1 MEGSS
6 PVESTN
12 KNPMSEKATT
22 TGAGAKGMTRVDLA
36 YARLASSE
44 VARDINR
51 DIVLELIR
59 TRQPVSRADL
69 SRISGLQ
76 PSTISAIVEQ
86 LLAEKW
92 IVEGPAVQRPRGRRP
107 TLISLNDDLVM
118 LAADIRPTQAII
130 AVVDLNGRFL
140 SREVI
145 PLVSDPERG
154 VNKVVEC
161 MKRMQ
166 RAHPGK
172 IFEGAGISLP
182 GRVNPATHR
191 LILSPNLKWSQYD
204 IKGAVE
210 ARIGLRVELSNAAN
224 AALLSEMWFGHMDG
238 VRNAV
243 LITIS
248 EGIGSAILANGQIL
262 VGNDG
267 LAGEFGH
274 IPIDPLGPQCGC
286 GMKGCWEIF
295 ASSRAALRYYAEL
308 NPGSAQ
314 VTIQELLHLAEDGD
328 KHAVAAL
335 TKQAQYLGLG
345 LRLVTAALSPEVIL
359 FTGDITASW
368 STFGPIVQKEI
379 ESRMLAGTPPRLMIT
394 NDGELARLRG
404 AGAIAL
410 QRHSGYYRSSHATP
424 ERTLP
429 AREPHRQGA
438 TSASK
443 RR

>member
-1 MEGSS
+1 MTPS
-6 PVESTN
+6 
-12 KNPMSEKATT
+12 NPKRRTQ
-22 TGAGAKGMTRVDLA
+22 GIRRIDLA
-36 YARLASSE
+36 YAELASSE

-210 ARIGLRVELSNAAN
+210 ARIDLRVELSNAAN

-274 IPIDPLGPQCGC
+274 IPIDPLGPQ
-286 GMKGCWEIF
+286 
-295 ASSRAALRYYAEL
+295 
-308 NPGSAQ
+308 
-314 VTIQELLHLAEDGD
+314 
-328 KHAVAAL
+328 
-335 TKQAQYLGLG
+335 
-345 LRLVTAALSPEVIL
+345 
-359 FTGDITASW
+359 
-368 STFGPIVQKEI
+368 
-379 ESRMLAGTPPRLMIT
+379 
-394 NDGELARLRG
+394 
-404 AGAIAL
+404 
-410 QRHSGYYRSSHATP
+410 
-424 ERTLP
+424 
-429 AREPHRQGA
+429 
-438 TSASK
+438 
-443 RR
+443 

>member
-1 MEGSS
+1 MPERSI
-6 PVESTN
+6 
-12 KNPMSEKATT
+12 
-22 TGAGAKGMTRVDLA
+22 TGEERAKGIKRVDLA

-69 SRISGLQ
+69 SRFSGLQ

-86 LLAEKW
+86 LLEERW
-92 IVEGPAVQRPRGRRP
+92 IVEGAAVERPRGRRP

-118 LAADIRPTQAII
+118 LAADIRPNQAIV

-140 SREVI
+140 SREAI

-154 VNKVVEC
+154 VNNLADC

-166 RAHPGK
+166 QEHPGK
-172 IFEGAGISLP
+172 TFEGVGISLP
-182 GRVNPATHR
+182 GRVDPATQR

-210 ARIGLRVELSNAAN
+210 KRLGLRVELSNAAN
-224 AALLSEMWFGHMDG
+224 AALLSEMWFGRMDG

-243 LITIS
+243 LVTIS
-248 EGIGSAILANGQIL
+248 EGVGTAILANGQI
-262 VGNDG
+262 VAGKDG

-274 IPIDPLGPQCGC
+274 ISIDPSGPQCGC
-286 GMKGCWEIF
+286 GMKGCWEMY
-295 ASSRAALRYYAEL
+295 ASSRAAIRYYAEL
-308 NPGSAQ
+308 SANAHPA
-314 VTIQELLHLAEDGD
+314 TIQELLHFAEDGD
-328 KHAVAAL
+328 ANAVAAL
-335 TKQAQYLGLG
+335 TRQAKHLGRG

-359 FTGDITASW
+359 LTGDITASW
-368 STFGPIVQKEI
+368 PTFGPIVLAEL
-379 ESRMLAGTPPRLMIT
+379 ESQMLAGAAPRLLVT
-394 NDGELARLRG
+394 TDGELARLRG

-410 QRHSGYYRSSHATP
+410 QRHSGYYRSPHASP
-424 ERTLP
+424 DGH
-429 AREPHRQGA
+429 ARKA
-438 TSASK
+438 ASGNRRVAAVGK
-443 RR
+443 R